1 MTIRKSTMVL
11 GAVGAFCCVASI
23 ALGQGA
29 GYRCTAYTSTQCNY
43 SCTATGGAGG
53 SVCGSVL
60 TNTTAGFKVGNCYP
74 LSGTCAY
81 SGVTCSA
88 DEYRSPTDC
97 SGNNQKPKCGTTSN
111 TVSGCP

>member
-1 MTIRKSTMVL
+1 MTIRKPSMIL

-29 GYRCTAYTSTQCNY
+29 GY

-60 TNTTAGFKVGNCYP
+60 TNTTAGFQVGNCYP

-81 SGVTCSA
+81 SGVVCST
-88 DEYRSPTDC
+88 DQYKSPTDC
-97 SGNNQKPKCGTTSN
+97 SGDPQTQKPRCGTTST
-111 TVSGCP
+111 TVPGCP